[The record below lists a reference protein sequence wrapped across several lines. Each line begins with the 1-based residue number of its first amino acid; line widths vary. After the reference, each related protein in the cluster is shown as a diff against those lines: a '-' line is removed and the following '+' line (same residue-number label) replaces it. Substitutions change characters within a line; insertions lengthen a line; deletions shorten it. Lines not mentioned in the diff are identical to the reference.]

1 MGERAQTAAV
11 APTDPS
17 RVQSAH
23 RAIKLRDFETYIGFI
38 ATLEDALL
46 VVEATING
54 SLPHFIGTAGDLNLI
69 PCRSGTVIVV
79 AEASAKVRRWK
90 DGVPWSPSRAF
101 GPFLLYR
108 QIELESSAT
117 QSHLPKYTA
126 RRFNSNHAGL
136 EPNYTRKTLKP
147 GTRISPTGLTKR
159 RITLIGSDGG
169 RHRLVSYY
177 KPSDIVDLLVGKE
190 VHAIKSELPDK
201 YKLLKIPSDDP
212 GLNRMLGNATF
223 QRVLAANRKSG
234 ALARSTYSGAVRI
247 PGIAEMLREAAPGI
261 QKYPLSRL
269 DNAEL
274 DQALVQELRLVKPNN
289 PSPIR
294 HPENEYCIDAFKG
307 HHYPFHPSLSKMQD
321 QSSPVGV
328 DWKLLKHAFLFCLTL
343 SSENARVH
351 EDALRSYS
359 PQLAWTLKCGFN
371 LGLAGFATGGLVAGR
386 ARSHQF
392 LAENAHRLP
401 STERGWFLYHRHKQL
416 EAMRAGLT
424 WRGGFGAGLRF
435 AGMGVV
441 FTCTE
446 ALIENTL
453 FGGRET
459 WAAAVGA
466 GVGSGLVFAAGARL
480 PRAYARY
487 AILFGA
493 GAGLGIGL
501 LEDVAAV
508 FTGVSVK
515 NPMRVREGS
524 LDLWVP
530 GWDWERGVEGVG
542 VFRRQA

>member
-1 MGERAQTAAV
+1 
-11 APTDPS
+11 
-17 RVQSAH
+17 
-23 RAIKLRDFETYIGFI
+23 
-38 ATLEDALL
+38 
-46 VVEATING
+46 
-54 SLPHFIGTAGDLNLI
+54 
-69 PCRSGTVIVV
+69 
-79 AEASAKVRRWK
+79 
-90 DGVPWSPSRAF
+90 
-101 GPFLLYR
+101 
-108 QIELESSAT
+108 
-117 QSHLPKYTA
+117 
-126 RRFNSNHAGL
+126 
-136 EPNYTRKTLKP
+136 
-147 GTRISPTGLTKR
+147 
-159 RITLIGSDGG
+159 
-169 RHRLVSYY
+169 
-177 KPSDIVDLLVGKE
+177 
-190 VHAIKSELPDK
+190 
-201 YKLLKIPSDDP
+201 
-212 GLNRMLGNATF
+212 
-223 QRVLAANRKSG
+223 
-234 ALARSTYSGAVRI
+234 
-247 PGIAEMLREAAPGI
+247 
-261 QKYPLSRL
+261 
-269 DNAEL
+269 
-274 DQALVQELRLVKPNN
+274 
-289 PSPIR
+289 
-294 HPENEYCIDAFKG
+294 
-307 HHYPFHPSLSKMQD
+307 MQD
-321 QSSPVGV
+321 HSSHVGV
-328 DWKLLKHAFLFCLTL
+328 DWKLLKHAFLFCLTF

-392 LAENAHRLP
+392 LAENAHKLP

-435 AGMGVV
+435 AGLGVV

-446 ALIENTL
+446 ALIEHTV

-515 NPMRVREGS
+515 NPVRVREGS

-530 GWDWERGVEGVG
+530 GWDWEKGVEGVG
-542 VFRRQA
+542 VFRRQS